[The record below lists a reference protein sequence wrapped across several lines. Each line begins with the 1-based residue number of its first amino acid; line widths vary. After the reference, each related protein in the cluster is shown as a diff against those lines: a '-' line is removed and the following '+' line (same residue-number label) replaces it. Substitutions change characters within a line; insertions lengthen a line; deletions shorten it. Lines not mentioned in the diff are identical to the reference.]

1 MSSSKVKLNTAQQR
15 AVSSESKQILVLAGP
30 GSGKTRVLTER
41 IVHLINA
48 GVPPYRIL
56 AVTFT
61 NKAAREMDNRL
72 QKLLGEKA
80 RGVWLG
86 TFHATCARIL
96 RREANAENGTPFDNR
111 FVIMDAD
118 DQLTIVKRAIKELN
132 ISDKLFRPQALLS
145 AISNAKNNLIL
156 PQDFAARN
164 YRDEVTLRVYKAYQQ
179 ALAASN
185 AADFDDLLLW
195 VVRLFAVNPGV
206 LLRYASTFEHILVDE
221 FQDTNRVQ
229 YELLNQLASRHGN
242 LFVVGDEDQSIYR
255 WRGADY
261 RNVLRFEEDYRD
273 SEKILLEQ
281 NYRSTQTVLDAARGV
296 IDRNKH
302 RTRKNLKSAREER
315 GRKITLFQANDDQEE
330 AEYVAGMIAS
340 LLKDKQ
346 TQGED
351 IAVMYRTNAQSRL
364 LEESFLRAGLP
375 YRLVGAQRFYGRREI
390 KDLIAY
396 LRLIFNPADEVSL
409 RRVINV
415 PSRHIGDKTVEALAE
430 AATTAG
436 ISSGELLLE
445 LGSEHPDAAF
455 TGLLPARLQGTL
467 QPFASQL
474 VSWRQV
480 MGTLPLPQLFDQIIE
495 DIGYQ
500 AWLDDGTEEGDDRWA
515 NVLELRKLAYSQE
528 ELGIQGFLENLALVS
543 DQDTLPEDNTAP
555 TLLTLHAAKGLE
567 FDRVFIIG
575 LDEGLLPH
583 SRARDD
589 EEEMAEERRLFYVG
603 LTRAKNHIYLVRA
616 ERRATYGSYE
626 YSLASQ
632 FLDDIPDSLLEKNGR
647 VQSSRRRAESE
658 WAQTPRWEGFFD
670 RTPAPRKAPK
680 VEVTSKFKPTMR
692 VTHPVWGEGVI
703 LESRIEDGEETVDV
717 HFESVGLKRLLVSLA
732 KLTTLE

>member
-1 MSSSKVKLNTAQQR
+1 
-15 AVSSESKQILVLAGP
+15 
-30 GSGKTRVLTER
+30 
-41 IVHLINA
+41 
-48 GVPPYRIL
+48 
-56 AVTFT
+56 
-61 NKAAREMDNRL
+61 
-72 QKLLGEKA
+72 
-80 RGVWLG
+80 
-86 TFHATCARIL
+86 
-96 RREANAENGTPFDNR
+96 
-111 FVIMDAD
+111 MDAD

-179 ALAASN
+179 ALAASIP
-185 AADFDDLLLW
+185 ADFDDLLLW

-302 RTRKNLKSAREER
+302 RTRKNLNSAREER
-315 GRKITLFQANDDQEE
+315 WRKTTLFQANDDQEE

-415 PSRHIGDKTVEALAE
+415 PSRHIGDKTVEALTE

-480 MGTLPLPQLFDQIIE
+480 MGTLPLPQLFDQIVE

-555 TLLTLHAAKGLE
+555 TLLTLHAAKGRS
-567 FDRVFIIG
+567 DGVFIIG
-575 LDEGLLPH
+575 LT
-583 SRARDD
+583 RATSQPRPDD
-589 EEEMAEERRLFYVG
+589 EEEMAEEQVTLVDA
-603 LTRAKNHIYLVRA
+603 AKNHIYLVRA
-616 ERRATYGSYE
+616 ERRATMLYE
-626 YSLASQ
+626 YAWYHNSGGYS
-632 FLDDIPDSLLEKNGR
+632 DKC
-647 VQSSRRRAESE
+647 SRRTAACRATPQGESE
-658 WAQTPRWEGFFD
+658 CARRAGRLTARRQKSAQGGNPIQTDHAGHLSF
-670 RTPAPRKAPK
+670 
-680 VEVTSKFKPTMR
+680 
-692 VTHPVWGEGVI
+692 G
-703 LESRIEDGEETVDV
+703 
-717 HFESVGLKRLLVSLA
+717 
-732 KLTTLE
+732 